1 VNAPARRRRLWRA
14 TLLWAALTFVVW
26 NAVFDRM
33 VVVAGRRYVAH
44 AVLADQNGWKLL
56 IDEAMRP
63 AVSRAFWTATA
74 VASAIAASGVMAVR
88 RSRTRS
94 VD

>member
-44 AVLADQNGWKLL
+44 DGHSRRFGDCGDWCDGCQAVPDKKRGLGKVGTSYFKSSS
-56 IDEAMRP
+56 M
-63 AVSRAFWTATA
+63 
-74 VASAIAASGVMAVR
+74 
-88 RSRTRS
+88 
-94 VD
+94 